1 MAHVLED
8 NWRSRPTS
16 KIPFLW
22 KSYLYQLQQA
32 APIPKR
38 IVCNYELQTKE
49 EYMFL
54 LNGFLISHVVL
65 YTITLKAEGSRPSHY
80 GREFHGKISR
90 EEADR
95 LLQEGDGCYLVR
107 ESQRANGQ
115 YTLSMRFGGI
125 TKNFRLYYD
134 GKHYVG
140 EKRFDTIQDLVADGL
155 ITLYL
160 EAHAGEYIAMMCV
173 ESRYEDSPYMT
184 LNSYKRRRLKKNKHR
199 QSLNSHKDRSL
210 GKSDSNHID
219 SSDSCEK
226 ATSEINVSPSRDTLA
241 NDIDVQQFQKP
252 HSFKVHNFKGL
263 PWCDFC
269 GNFMWGLI
277 AQGVK
282 CEDCGFSAHKHCSE
296 KVPNECLPDL
306 KYVKRMFGVDLTTLV
321 KAHNTLRPLV
331 VDMCIKEIE
340 NRGLEV
346 EGLYRVSGFSDEIE
360 AVRLAF
366 DKDGENADISPLVY
380 EDIHVITGVLKLFF
394 RLLPIPLITFEAYSY
409 FINAIKRSSQELQLE
424 GLKEALSLL
433 PPAHYQ
439 TLKFLMAHLNRV
451 AEKRKQNL
459 MTPQNLSTVFCPT
472 LLRSPEIGTAPDHQL
487 SAWHLEKDVIE
498 MLISHQKKLF
508 ER

>member
-1 MAHVLED
+1 
-8 NWRSRPTS
+8 
-16 KIPFLW
+16 
-22 KSYLYQLQQA
+22 
-32 APIPKR
+32 
-38 IVCNYELQTKE
+38 
-49 EYMFL
+49 
-54 LNGFLISHVVL
+54 
-65 YTITLKAEGSRPSHY
+65 
-80 GREFHGKISR
+80 
-90 EEADR
+90 
-95 LLQEGDGCYLVR
+95 
-107 ESQRANGQ
+107 
-115 YTLSMRFGGI
+115 
-125 TKNFRLYYD
+125 
-134 GKHYVG
+134 
-140 EKRFDTIQDLVADGL
+140 
-155 ITLYL
+155 
-160 EAHAGEYIAMMCV
+160 MMCV

-366 DKDGENADISPLVY
+366 DKD
-380 EDIHVITGVLKLFF
+380 LFF
-394 RLLPIPLITFEAYSY
+394 
-409 FINAIKRSSQELQLE
+409 
-424 GLKEALSLL
+424 
-433 PPAHYQ
+433 
-439 TLKFLMAHLNRV
+439 V
-451 AEKRKQNL
+451 
-459 MTPQNLSTVFCPT
+459 
-472 LLRSPEIGTAPDHQL
+472 
-487 SAWHLEKDVIE
+487 
-498 MLISHQKKLF
+498 QK
-508 ER
+508 